1 MRTHISK
8 SIDRNWW
15 RRTFR
20 TVHAPFSTAAVVT
33 ALAAGGG
40 FAQVPLPLVPPLPD
54 PVNAGANLTQPVAT
68 AQISAE
74 PAESPIPKHTLGE
87 CLEIARANQP
97 TLKAAQQSLTAA
109 QVGLQS
115 LHNIHKFTTILAPEI
130 PTRREQAQLGVIVAE
145 AEVQKVHHEINYDVT
160 RLYWSFVYARQQQ
173 TTADDVITLLDEAI
187 KNAKRI
193 LDAGVPDPKGKLN
206 TFSVYALEDTLD
218 DVRKKRVLAVTG
230 QQLALAALK
239 EAMGVDQSEQFE
251 PRDTELPV
259 MKGKLVLEDV
269 VRYAIERRPELIQAS
284 TGLEVFQLES
294 TAQSKRRFTLQVP
307 TLASGSD
314 IHSRTLPQPVRN
326 GEYRPGAITPE
337 MPATLAGR
345 RKDRTLRAAVLA
357 GRQESLYEKS
367 LNLVKLEATNTF
379 LSYQA
384 AVDRLNLT
392 KARYDSAKKMVEQAR
407 LAAVASQ
414 DPELVFRSEALA
426 GKAQAEYL
434 EAVFEHIKV
443 LTALERVTG
452 GAVHPAYPGR

>member
-1 MRTHISK
+1 M
-8 SIDRNWW
+8 
-15 RRTFR
+15 
-20 TVHAPFSTAAVVT
+20 PE
-33 ALAAGGG
+33 
-40 FAQVPLPLVPPLPD
+40 
-54 PVNAGANLTQPVAT
+54 PVNTGESLTQPVASESNAT
-68 AQISAE
+68 
-74 PAESPIPKHTLGE
+74 PAAPTREAAIQKYSLGE
-87 CLEIARANQP
+87 CLEIARTNQP
-97 TLKAAQQSLTAA
+97 TLKAAQQSLAAA
-109 QVGLQS
+109 QAGLQS
-115 LHNIHKFTTILAPEI
+115 LCNIHKFTTILAPEI
-130 PTRREQAQLGVIVAE
+130 PTRRQQAQLGVIVAE
-145 AEVQKVHHEINYDVT
+145 AEVQKVHQEINYDVS

-239 EAMGVDQSEQFE
+239 EAMGVEQTTALE

-259 MKGKLVLEDV
+259 MKGKLVLEEV

-284 TGLEVFQLES
+284 TGLVAFQLEA
-294 TAQSKRRFTLQVP
+294 TAQSQRRFTLQVP
-307 TLASGSD
+307 TFAAGSD

-326 GEYRPGAITPE
+326 GEYRPGAISPE
-337 MPATLAGR
+337 MPSTLVGR
-345 RKDRTLRAAVLA
+345 RKDRTLRASVLA

-367 LNLVKLEATNTF
+367 LNLVKLEATNTY
-379 LSYQA
+379 LSYQSA
-384 AVDRLNLT
+384 TDRLELT
-392 KARYDSAKKMVEQAR
+392 QARYESAKKMVEQAR

>member
-1 MRTHISK
+1 MRMHIPGYF
-8 SIDRNWW
+8 DRTWW
-15 RRTFR
+15 NRTFR
-20 TVHAPFSTAAVVT
+20 TIHTPWNTAAVMT
-33 ALAAGGG
+33 ALVTGSG
-40 FAQVPLPLVPPLPD
+40 FAQTPLPNIPPLPEQ
-54 PVNAGANLTQPVAT
+54 VQTGTTATQPVMSDPVAPPSE
-68 AQISAE
+68 AVA
-74 PAESPIPKHTLGE
+74 IPKYSLGE
-87 CLEIARANQP
+87 CLDIARANQP

-109 QVGLQS
+109 QAGLQS
-115 LHNIHKFTTILAPEI
+115 LCNIHKFTTILAPEI
-130 PTRREQAQLGVIVAE
+130 PTRRQQAQLGVVVAE
-145 AEVQKVHHEINYDVT
+145 AEVQKVHHEINYDVS

-239 EAMGVDQSEQFE
+239 EAMGVEQTEVFE

-259 MKGKLVLEDV
+259 MKGKLVLEEV

-284 TGLEVFQLES
+284 TGLTAFQLES

-307 TLASGSD
+307 TLAAGSD

-326 GEYRPGAITPE
+326 GEYRPGAISPE
-337 MPATLAGR
+337 MPSTLVGR
-345 RKDRTLRAAVLA
+345 RNDRTLRAGILA
-357 GRQESLYEKS
+357 TRQESLYEKS

-379 LSYQA
+379 YAYQA
-384 AVDRLNLT
+384 ATDRLELT
-392 KARYDSAKKMVEQAR
+392 QKRYESAKKMVEQAR